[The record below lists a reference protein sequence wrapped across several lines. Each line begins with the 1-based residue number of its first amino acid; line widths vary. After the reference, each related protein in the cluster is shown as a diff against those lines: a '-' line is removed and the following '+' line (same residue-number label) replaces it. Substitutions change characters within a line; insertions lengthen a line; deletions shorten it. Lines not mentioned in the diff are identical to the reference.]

1 MKACLVNPDSH
12 VVVVEQLEDAAD
24 EFGIGEEGV
33 TPLPLPQHT
42 LSNPPKKE
50 TFVPFLLIF
59 VIFPF
64 FEKIGFLQNVYLL
77 NV

>member
-33 TPLPLPQHT
+33 TALPLPQHT
-42 LSNPPKKE
+42 LKPFQKREKREKMKKKE
-50 TFVPFLLIF
+50 SDPGPGKKELHIL
-59 VIFPF
+59 
-64 FEKIGFLQNVYLL
+64 GRRG
-77 NV
+77 